1 MTSTISDLYPSIPPA
16 GVIRNGLRLL
26 GIIALALAT
35 LAQTACNTTAGAGR
49 DVSAVGRG
57 VTNAATGR

>member
-1 MTSTISDLYPSIPPA
+1 MNLPISDLYPSIPPA

-26 GIIALALAT
+26 GILALALAA

-57 VTNAATGR
+57 VTTAAGGR

>member
-1 MTSTISDLYPSIPPA
+1 MTSTISDLYPSIPPSGA
-16 GVIRNGLRLL
+16 IRKGLRLL
-26 GIIALALAT
+26 GILALALAA

-57 VTNAATGR
+57 VTNAASCR